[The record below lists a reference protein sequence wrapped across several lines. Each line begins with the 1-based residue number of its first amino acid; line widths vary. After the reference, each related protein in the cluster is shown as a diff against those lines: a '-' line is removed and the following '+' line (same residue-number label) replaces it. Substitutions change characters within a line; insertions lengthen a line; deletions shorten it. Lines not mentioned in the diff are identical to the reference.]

1 MTNFS
6 AYDPDLLGGLALV
19 RRAAA
24 RICFAKN
31 PDDQDSSTSCNDD
44 HLVQQS
50 FLQIIWI
57 ICIGRSLAKLLQLFF
72 ANNLY

>member
-6 AYDPDLLGGLALV
+6 AYDSDLLGGLALE
-19 RRAAA
+19 RRAAS

-31 PDDQDSSTSCNDD
+31 PDDQDSSTSCKED
-44 HLVQQS
+44 HQVHQS
-50 FLQIIWI
+50 FLQNIWI

-72 ANNLY
+72 CK